1 MVIHQGFQSSIIL
14 NQKRIC
20 YELWSCWW
28 IVPQGTKR
36 PKHANTRLTHAS
48 PYILGVWKE
57 LQPRSTYFWNPAIF
71 WQHALSYGLYLAM
84 FTFFSLKYG
93 NFVVFFTKRPLLDS
107 QPFSFVAKWPY
118 SAPKITLFRNRGLS
132 FQFCDIKNLV
142 KFSNKL
148 EKSIN
153 LTIDKQKSSKKNLF
167 MKIVYICIRSN
178 DQKSQ
183 IHFMPATGWF
193 FQFF

>member
-1 MVIHQGFQSSIIL
+1 VIHQGFHSSIIL

-20 YELWSCWW
+20 YELRSCWS

-48 PYILGVWKE
+48 PYILGVCKE
-57 LQPRSTYFWNPAIF
+57 LQPRSKYFWNTAIF

-84 FTFFSLKYG
+84 FTFFPSKYG
-93 NFVVFFTKRPLLDS
+93 NFVVVFTKRSLLDS

-118 SAPKITLFRNRGLS
+118 FAPTRTLFTYRGVS

-148 EKSIN
+148 EKSIKF
-153 LTIDKQKSSKKNLF
+153 TVDKQKSSKKNLF
-167 MKIVYICIRSN
+167 MKIGYICIHSN
-178 DQKSQ
+178 GQESQ
-183 IHFMPATGWF
+183 IHFMPATWWF
-193 FQFF
+193 FQSF